1 MRRATVFSLAVA
13 IVLFAGLLLIAQDR
27 TASGDSHDAAPV
39 IHSVE
44 PMPPYC
50 AVSEA
55 NDLSHRLV
63 VITGENLIAG
73 EEPHVQLRNL
83 LSARNT
89 IHLGHEINWEGSD
102 RITFDLDRIKQ
113 FVLSH
118 SLLQV
123 QVRITNGPIGGYKPL
138 SEWSETFFVA
148 YRAEDC
154 PRQREPT
161 PTPTPSPTPSPTPTP
176 TPTPTPSPT
185 PTATPT
191 PTPTPSPTATPTPV
205 PTSTPA
211 PTPSPTAIPTP
222 TPMPSATPTPKPS
235 PTATAIPIPTPT
247 PTPMPTATPKPAP
260 TDTAVPTNTVSPKDT
275 PTPISE
281 PESRAPSSGGC
292 NAPVG
297 EGGVEIEPSMA
308 LLLLFLPGLVVLG
321 RRRN

>member
-1 MRRATVFSLAVA
+1 MRRATVFSLTVA

-27 TASGDSHDAAPV
+27 TASGDSHDAVPV

-161 PTPTPSPTPSPTPTP
+161 PTPSPTPSPTPTRP
-176 TPTPTPSPT
+176 
-185 PTATPT
+185 
-191 PTPTPSPTATPTPV
+191 
-205 PTSTPA
+205 
-211 PTPSPTAIPTP
+211 
-222 TPMPSATPTPKPS
+222 
-235 PTATAIPIPTPT
+235 
-247 PTPMPTATPKPAP
+247 
-260 TDTAVPTNTVSPKDT
+260 
-275 PTPISE
+275 
-281 PESRAPSSGGC
+281 
-292 NAPVG
+292 
-297 EGGVEIEPSMA
+297 
-308 LLLLFLPGLVVLG
+308 LLLQSNSNRDPYSDTHAQSH
-321 RRRN
+321 RNSNSSPDPYSGSYTQSHSNPNSNPDAKRYS

>member
-13 IVLFAGLLLIAQDR
+13 IVLFAGLVLIAQDR

-55 NDLSHRLV
+55 SDLSDRLV

-123 QVRITNGPIGGYKPL
+123 QVRITDGPIGGYKPL

-161 PTPTPSPTPSPTPTP
+161 PTPSPTLHPYSDAQSYSNRDPYSDTHAQSHRNSNSSPDPYSDSYTQSHCNPNSNP
-176 TPTPTPSPT
+176 KPRCQ
-185 PTATPT
+185 ALLRQLN
-191 PTPTPSPTATPTPV
+191 PV
-205 PTSTPA
+205 PRQPQFLFQPLPRHLCQQQLRHRHPPPLTRQFP
-211 PTPSPTAIPTP
+211 PT
-222 TPMPSATPTPKPS
+222 
-235 PTATAIPIPTPT
+235 
-247 PTPMPTATPKPAP
+247 
-260 TDTAVPTNTVSPKDT
+260 
-275 PTPISE
+275 
-281 PESRAPSSGGC
+281 R
-292 NAPVG
+292 
-297 EGGVEIEPSMA
+297 
-308 LLLLFLPGLVVLG
+308 
-321 RRRN
+321 

>member
-1 MRRATVFSLAVA
+1 MRRATVFSSIVA
-13 IVLFAGLLLIAQDR
+13 IVLFAGLVLIAQDR
-27 TASGDSHDAAPV
+27 TASGDSHDAVPV

-123 QVRITNGPIGGYKPL
+123 QVRITDGPIGGYKPL

-161 PTPTPSPTPSPTPTP
+161 PTPDSYTQSRRPLQPRPLLLHPR
-176 TPTPTPSPT
+176 
-185 PTATPT
+185 
-191 PTPTPSPTATPTPV
+191 PV
-205 PTSTPA
+205 PPQLQLQSRPLLRLLH
-211 PTPSPTAIPTP
+211 PVPLQSLLQLLPRVPSDPYSDSYTQSHCNPNSNPNPDAKRY
-222 TPMPSATPTPKPS
+222 S
-235 PTATAIPIPTPT
+235 
-247 PTPMPTATPKPAP
+247 
-260 TDTAVPTNTVSPKDT
+260 DT
-275 PTPISE
+275 
-281 PESRAPSSGGC
+281 
-292 NAPVG
+292 
-297 EGGVEIEPSMA
+297 
-308 LLLLFLPGLVVLG
+308 
-321 RRRN
+321 

>member
-1 MRRATVFSLAVA
+1 MRRATVFSLMVA

-123 QVRITNGPIGGYKPL
+123 QVRITDGPIGGYKPL

-161 PTPTPSPTPSPTPTP
+161 PAPSPTPSPTPTP

-205 PTSTPA
+205 PTPTPA
-211 PTPSPTAIPTP
+211 PTPSPTQLQPQP
-222 TPMPSATPTPKPS
+222 
-235 PTATAIPIPTPT
+235 
-247 PTPMPTATPKPAP
+247 
-260 TDTAVPTNTVSPKDT
+260 
-275 PTPISE
+275 
-281 PESRAPSSGGC
+281 RC
-292 NAPVG
+292 Q
-297 EGGVEIEPSMA
+297 A
-308 LLLLFLPGLVVLG
+308 LLRHLNPVPRQPQFLFQPQPRPRHLCQQQLRHRHPPPLT
-321 RRRN
+321 RQFPPTR